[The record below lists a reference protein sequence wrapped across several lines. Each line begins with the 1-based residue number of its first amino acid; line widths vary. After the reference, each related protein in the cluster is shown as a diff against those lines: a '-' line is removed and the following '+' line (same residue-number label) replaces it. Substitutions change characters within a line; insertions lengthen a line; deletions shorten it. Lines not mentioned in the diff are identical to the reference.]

1 MVRTRIQEQLV
12 KDQKLVIE
20 PDFKTPFQDKTDA
33 IKRLSRYH
41 VLQKT
46 LYEPTEAESKK
57 FDECFEQVSERL
69 LNVADAMKKR
79 FHLFQLRSMQKE
91 VVSQEETLLLKLFV
105 DDLKQN
111 VEAEKQAYNSEQ
123 LLQQQQSN
131 LKSSLN
137 SPSNNNKSASANNV

>member
-1 MVRTRIQEQLV
+1 MI

-20 PDFKTPFQDKTDA
+20 PEFKTPFQDKTDA
-33 IKRLSRYH
+33 IKRRSRYH
-41 VLQKT
+41 VFQKT
-46 LYEPTEAESKK
+46 LHEPTEAESQK

-69 LNVADAMKKR
+69 LKVADAMKKR

-111 VEAEKQAYNSEQ
+111 VETEKQTYNNEQ
-123 LLQQQQSN
+123 QQLQQLSN
-131 LKSSLN
+131 LKSLN
-137 SPSNNNKSASANNV
+137 SPLVKSNSANIV